1 MIKFVA
7 SLLLAFS
14 ADALHAD
21 ERGKY
26 DWVQENI
33 GNVVDAVFLGK
44 K

>member
-7 SLLLAFS
+7 SLLIAFS

-21 ERGKY
+21 ERGKF

-44 K
+44 R